1 MVCGLLKGFISKLN
15 TGAQRFCF
23 LQQAKELQMLHN
35 LRKIFIQDMGA
46 RLKNVRQ
53 SECSKMSRVI
63 SGSSVIERSSVHSE
77 PCLLVSEQSL
87 ENDCDEAGGSL
98 AQRQRIVFLENNL
111 EQLSKVHKQVS
122 RSRLSTKTLPSNHTP
137 VWKRSEVGERLN
149 QLMIGGQ
156 SDHF

>member
-1 MVCGLLKGFISKLN
+1 MVCGLFKGFTSELN
-15 TGAQRFCF
+15 TGAQRFWF

-46 RLKNVRQ
+46 RIQNVRQAAQ
-53 SECSKMSRVI
+53 SECSQTPQV
-63 SGSSVIERSSVHSE
+63 GSATGSVHSE
-77 PCLLVSEQSL
+77 PCVLVSEQSL

-122 RSRLSTKTLPSNHTP
+122 RSHLSTKTPPCNHTP
-137 VWKRSEVGERLN
+137 VWKRSERVGD
-149 QLMIGGQ
+149 GT
-156 SDHF
+156 S